1 MRINISLTARRIPYR
16 LWLISLWETPFSP
29 RKRSAFYTVI
39 LDRALRLPSC
49 HTTSSETVS
58 LSLPLDIAN
67 RESAQS
73 TYRSTVIAVAV
84 HHVEHW
90 VASNE
95 EDVKHKLL
103 TVHLSLECTRWVLL
117 DNLGLFWEQEQW
129 IRDEVRNLLSSLTE
143 KMAAVTAEKLQSAFG
158 WYIVRELAT
167 ICRAVPRGHEMVPE
181 GLLAIQQ
188 VWTPRDPSRREGWG
202 RLYMHFNFSDLQ
214 SALRRQRRHGEQH
227 PVRRSLTLTDA
238 FFTEVLIPSETLHSR
253 STPSTHGILMPQS
266 NLS

>member
-1 MRINISLTARRIPYR
+1 M
-16 LWLISLWETPFSP
+16 
-29 RKRSAFYTVI
+29 
-39 LDRALRLPSC
+39 
-49 HTTSSETVS
+49 S

-67 RESAQS
+67 WECTQS
-73 TYRSTVIAVAV
+73 IYRSTVLAVARY
-84 HHVEHW
+84 HVEHW

-95 EDVKHKLL
+95 DDVKHTLL
-103 TVHLSLECTRWVLL
+103 TVYLSLECTRWVLL

-129 IRDEVRNLLSSLTE
+129 IREEVRNLLSSLTE
-143 KMAAVTAEKLQSAFG
+143 KMAVVTAEKLQSAFG

-188 VWTPRDPSRREGWG
+188 VWTPSDPSRRESWG

-227 PVRRSLTLTDA
+227 VVRCLLMLVDA
-238 FFTEVLIPSETLHSR
+238 FRSDPSPCRDAAFAHNTLQPWYFD
-253 STPSTHGILMPQS
+253 T
-266 NLS
+266 